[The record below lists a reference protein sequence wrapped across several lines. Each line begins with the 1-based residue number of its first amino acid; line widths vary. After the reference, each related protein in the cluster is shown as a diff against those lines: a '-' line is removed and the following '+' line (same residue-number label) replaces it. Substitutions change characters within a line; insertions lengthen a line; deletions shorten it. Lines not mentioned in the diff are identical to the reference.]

1 MKRVIVAM
9 SIVGLAAQAAIA
21 QTIDVEP
28 LIGSAW
34 YGLYMNGQKTGYA
47 RNELSKD
54 GEGRVHITQD
64 AQFQMN
70 MMGANQDMRVMS
82 ERIYAADGSLVTIN
96 SAISDVRG
104 ETTFDARVED
114 GQLILDISMAGEKTS
129 ETKPL
134 PKETLRDILAKEL
147 WVQSNPTVGDAVDF
161 SIFDPAFQQEV
172 SGTSTIL
179 GVEERIL
186 EGVTTKVYHVK
197 TRLDLMDI
205 DSEAYVTEHGEVLE
219 DVTAG
224 MLTMRLEPESVAK
237 DVDYS
242 NDVIVSNAAML
253 DKPIPNARNRESLR
267 LALRGPINE
276 HHLFNDERQYLT
288 DMGDY
293 VLFVAQRPSLDGF
306 TPAQVPVE
314 DEHAKKWLEAST
326 FIQSDAPE
334 LKEKAK
340 EIIGDETDTLAIT
353 KKLCA
358 WVYKNMTATYSARL
372 TNALEVLQSL
382 EGDCTEHSILFV
394 GLARAAGVPAREVA
408 GVVYVPGN
416 PAGFYYHQWAKVWIG
431 KWIDV
436 DPTMNQ
442 WLADVTHIKL
452 AEGDL
457 LEQSKIIPLIGHLQV
472 EYLPEEEETAADDDD
487 TAEEPP
493 AGAESNEETTE
504 EAARAQEAE

>member
-1 MKRVIVAM
+1 MKRVIIAM
-9 SIVGLAAQAAIA
+9 SLFGLSAQLTGA
-21 QTIDVEP
+21 QPIDVEP

-34 YGLYMNGQKTGYA
+34 YGVYMNGQKTGFA
-47 RNELSKD
+47 RNELRKD
-54 GEGRVHITQD
+54 DTGQIHITQD

-70 MMGANQDMRVMS
+70 MMGSNQDMRIVS
-82 ERIYAADGSLVTIN
+82 DRVYAADGSLVIIE
-96 SAISDVRG
+96 SAISDIRG
-104 ETTFDARVED
+104 ETTFVARVED
-114 GQLILDISMAGEKTS
+114 GALVLDVSMAGEKTS
-129 ETKPL
+129 EIKPL
-134 PKETLRDILAKEL
+134 PQETLRDALSKEL
-147 WVQSNPTVGDAVDF
+147 WVREQPAVGDSLDF
-161 SIFDPAFQQEV
+161 SLFDPAFQQEV
-172 SGTSTIL
+172 SGTSTVL
-179 GVEERIL
+179 GVEERVL

-197 TRLDLMDI
+197 TRLNLMDI
-205 DSEAYVTEHGEVLE
+205 DSEAYVTEAGKVLE

-224 MLTMRLEPESVAK
+224 MLTMRLEPEAVAK

-253 DKPIPNARNRESLR
+253 NEPIPNARNRQSLR

-276 HHLFNDERQYLT
+276 HHLFNDERQYMT
-288 DMGDY
+288 DMGDH
-293 VLFVAQRPSLDGF
+293 VLFVAKRPSLEEF
-306 TPAQVPVE
+306 APAQLPVE
-314 DEHAKKWLEAST
+314 DEHAKKWLTAST
-326 FIQSDAPE
+326 FVQSDSPE
-334 LKEKAK
+334 LKAKAR
-340 EIIGDETDTLAIT
+340 EIVGDETDTLEIT
-353 KKLCA
+353 KKLSA
-358 WVYKNMTATYSARL
+358 WVFEEMHATYSARL
-372 TNALEVLQSL
+372 TNALEVLKSL

-472 EYLPEEEETAADDDD
+472 EYLPDEEDKAAAAADA
-487 TAEEPP
+487 TETGEEAPP
-493 AGAESNEETTE
+493 AQVEE
-504 EAARAQEAE
+504 